1 MATDEPQYPILVDTD
16 ALIAVGNSSLWDRI
30 TENIGLTTTNV
41 CQQELK
47 RHHEQNR
54 SHAPEGSRSYR
65 LHHGS
70 TRVLDA
76 LEDTETPLTRV
87 VSVPRPHGTDAG
99 EQSLEQHLV
108 QHPKAVDYVV
118 LMDAHGRRS
127 IRREI
132 QNRDLEARV
141 VPPTFLFYI
150 LYDNDLISRTAFC
163 ETCAELLKSEGWTGY
178 HAVDAAWEGI
188 PVDCSD
194 VIDSDLLPPS

>member
-1 MATDEPQYPILVDTD
+1 MATEESQYPILVDTD
-16 ALIAVGNSSLWDRI
+16 ALIAVGNSSLWDCI

-47 RHHEQNR
+47 RHYEQNR

-87 VSVPRPHGTDAG
+87 VSVPRPHGADAG

-108 QHPKAVDYVV
+108 QHQ
-118 LMDAHGRRS
+118 RRS
-127 IRREI
+127 I
-132 QNRDLEARV
+132 
-141 VPPTFLFYI
+141 TW
-150 LYDNDLISRTAFC
+150 C
-163 ETCAELLKSEGWTGY
+163 
-178 HAVDAAWEGI
+178 
-188 PVDCSD
+188 
-194 VIDSDLLPPS
+194 

>member
-1 MATDEPQYPILVDTD
+1 MATEESQYPILVDTD
-16 ALIAVGNSSLWDRI
+16 ALIAVGNSSLWDCI

-47 RHHEQNR
+47 RHYEQNR

-87 VSVPRPHGTDAG
+87 VSVPRPHGADAG

-163 ETCAELLKSEGWTGY
+163 ETCVELQKRR
-178 HAVDAAWEGI
+178 VDRLSRRRCCVGG
-188 PVDCSD
+188 
-194 VIDSDLLPPS
+194 DSSRLLRRH